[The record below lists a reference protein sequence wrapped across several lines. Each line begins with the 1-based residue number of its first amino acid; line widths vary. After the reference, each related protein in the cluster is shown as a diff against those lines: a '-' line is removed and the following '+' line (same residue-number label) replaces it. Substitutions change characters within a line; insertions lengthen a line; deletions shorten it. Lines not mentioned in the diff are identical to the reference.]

1 MFCTMYRWLIS
12 RSLDSG
18 QALSPRA
25 EAHVARCEACRDYRQ
40 SCLAMGTGLAAEA
53 RQRTPQVSNELHARI
68 LLRCGLG
75 AEAAPPMPMPHASAR
90 RLRLLRR
97 VAAAAAMIL
106 VAIAIWQFYP
116 TTVPAPQNPDPTGGK
131 QEVVERLIDAP
142 GMAVASVRK
151 INSALDQSIDSEFAG
166 LQESGLAAADFV
178 LARMPLPVGAT
189 ERH

>member
-1 MFCTMYRWLIS
+1 MFCTITRWLIS

-53 RQRTPQVSNELHARI
+53 RQRTPGVSDELHARI

-75 AEAAPPMPMPHASAR
+75 AEAAPPAPLPRANTR
-90 RLRLLRR
+90 RLTLFLG
-97 VAAAAAMIL
+97 VAAAAAAIV
-106 VAIAIWQFYP
+106 VAVAIWQFYP
-116 TTVPAPQNPDPTGGK
+116 ATVQRPDGPPIAVNPTPGE

-142 GMAVASVRK
+142 GMAVASVRR
-151 INSALDQSIDSEFAG
+151 INSALDESMNSEFAD

-178 LARMPLPVGAT
+178 LARMPLP
-189 ERH
+189 R